1 MQSQSNIFDDFAKV
15 ATGAAGTFAGAAR
28 EFEAQTREKVR
39 EWVGGL
45 DMVTREE
52 FDACRALAARAMGDV
67 ELLKAEVAKL
77 KAAHATAAAAN
88 PSTTDHVPADHAP
101 SAEAARG
108 GAGPDGQPT
117 A

>member
-1 MQSQSNIFDDFAKV
+1 MQSQSKIFDDFAKV

-28 EFEAQTREKVR
+28 EFETTTREKLR
-39 EWVGGL
+39 EWLGGL
-45 DMVTREE
+45 DMVTRDE
-52 FDACRALAARAMGDV
+52 FEAVRALAMRAM
-67 ELLKAEVAKL
+67 AEVEML
-77 KAAHATAAAAN
+77 KSELAAMRAHA
-88 PSTTDHVPADHAP
+88 PAPAPAVDHAP

>member
-1 MQSQSNIFDDFAKV
+1 MQSQSKIFDDFAKV

-28 EFEAQTREKVR
+28 EFETTTREKLR
-39 EWVGGL
+39 EWLGGL
-45 DMVTREE
+45 DMVTRDE
-52 FDACRALAARAMGDV
+52 FEAVRALAMRAM
-67 ELLKAEVAKL
+67 AEVEML
-77 KAAHATAAAAN
+77 KSELAAMRAHA
-88 PSTTDHVPADHAP
+88 PAPAPAPAVDHAP

>member
-1 MQSQSNIFDDFAKV
+1 MQSQSTIFDDFAKV

-28 EFEAQTREKVR
+28 EFEGQARDKFR
-39 EWVGGL
+39 EWLGGL

-77 KAAHATAAAAN
+77 KAAHAAAA
-88 PSTTDHVPADHAP
+88 PVQPTPPTDHAP
-101 SAEAARG
+101 SADAARG
-108 GAGPDGQPT
+108 GAGPDG
-117 A
+117 ALNA